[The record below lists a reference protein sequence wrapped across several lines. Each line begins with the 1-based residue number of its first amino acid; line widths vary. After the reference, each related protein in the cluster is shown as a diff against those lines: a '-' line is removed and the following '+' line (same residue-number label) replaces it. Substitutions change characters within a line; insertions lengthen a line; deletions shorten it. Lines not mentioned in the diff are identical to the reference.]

1 MNCRIVPPT
10 RINHCSNRIS
20 SVLSICHT
28 GEEAEEEERRRRKKK
43 EKDLPLPHC
52 LLWIT
57 TLVQSVLPLSDD
69 PFSSSHHLL
78 PNPSK
83 PQINPWNSV
92 FSHLCAWVLSNSLM
106 ERRKIYATSFYD
118 ACSVR
123 KA

>member
-1 MNCRIVPPT
+1 MNLRIVPPT

-92 FSHLCAWVLSNSLM
+92 FSHLCAWVLSNSFDGEEKDICHILL
-106 ERRKIYATSFYD
+106 
-118 ACSVR
+118 
-123 KA
+123 

>member
-1 MNCRIVPPT
+1 MNLRIVPPT

-28 GEEAEEEERRRRKKK
+28 GEEAEEEERRRKKK
-43 EKDLPLPHC
+43 EKNLSLPHC
-52 LLWIT
+52 LLWIM
-57 TLVQSVLPLSDD
+57 TLLQSLLPLSDD
-69 PFSSSHHLL
+69 PFSSPHHLL
-78 PNPSK
+78 PNPIK
-83 PQINPWNSV
+83 TQINPCNSV

-106 ERRKIYATSFYD
+106 EKRKRYATSFYD